1 MTPSPGLGHLYE
13 HVGQDFHFL
22 NDSFCCV
29 TLGLEIQ
36 DTHPPDGTQVS
47 TAEPL
52 GCCSW
57 RMIRAWSPGQLSP
70 HPSAGA
76 FPSAF
81 LRVSFTGCSLCQSGV
96 VSPPESDT
104 IFHGLF
110 PPVLGVT
117 RSLPHQPVDGGS
129 AAPLLRSSIGW
140 SDTCGCCCLC
150 CGGLCTL
157 WGHEPSAP
165 VFLSLPASLPL
176 PEGKVEWGGSRVPA
190 GSCASFPEGT
200 SLTEAVFWVHG
211 RRTPD

>member
-1 MTPSPGLGHLYE
+1 MSVSSPPSRLHAPGVLYDDLG
-13 HVGQDFHFL
+13 VGSLCLPYWAVPSRPVSSAPAF
-22 NDSFCCV
+22 
-29 TLGLEIQ
+29 TLTSSGL
-36 DTHPPDGTQVS
+36 S
-47 TAEPL
+47 
-52 GCCSW
+52 
-57 RMIRAWSPGQLSP
+57 R
-70 HPSAGA
+70 A